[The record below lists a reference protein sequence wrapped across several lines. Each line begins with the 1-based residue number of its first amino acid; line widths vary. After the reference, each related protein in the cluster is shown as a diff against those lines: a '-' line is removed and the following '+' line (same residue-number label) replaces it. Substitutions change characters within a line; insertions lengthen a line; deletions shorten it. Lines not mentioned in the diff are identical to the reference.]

1 MAQQIT
7 NMNNSILDVLS
18 DTKLDYTDNSSNAF
32 DSALES
38 AVNKTISSNNSEYTF
53 GKRDLNK
60 TLSDKKTFAKDSV
73 KDSTSDKNI
82 NVSQEV
88 GSSRDDKNVIDNKNE
103 DIKDSSKVSEDTEN
117 VKDTKPKNSNII
129 DLVSK
134 YTYFEDESTLSDSL
148 VDATEDLD
156 TLSELTSETLV
167 SDIDVD
173 SSVLNA
179 EAAGLAAQ
187 APLLGEVS
195 EVGSNDVNS
204 AQIEV
209 SENIQIENLD
219 LEELGEGQS
228 KDLISQDILDELN
241 VTLEDITTLE
251 DSSDSN
257 LMTTAEQA
265 VKYVIDKNSTE
276 ETDLAVDSVLEDEEL
291 VDTTITA
298 EDLSEANETLIA
310 NNDDNLLVSQDGSEK
325 NEVTET
331 SNEQIQ
337 VNDGSDSSSGEE
349 NSYLNN
355 HDKSD
360 RKENLKKES
369 KKLDSIDDIPDIEQS
384 TSKDLKY
391 SNLQGDISVGK
402 ANSVSGISQ
411 SNLASTSSAQNMQSV
426 NISKEDVIAQIHNK
440 LQALNSTTNTKLTMV
455 LNPESLG
462 KVQIQL
468 ANSREGVTA
477 EFLVSSQGVKDILD
491 SSLTQ
496 LKETLSA
503 QGVHVNDVSV
513 KVSTPQNPSQM
524 DYTEQEG
531 SNSNKQ
537 NQEGHQ
543 QREKDEQG
551 AFDEMFSSSLEE
563 GIEENN

>member
-73 KDSTSDKNI
+73 KDTTSDKNI

-103 DIKDSSKVSEDTEN
+103 DIKDSSKVSEDTED
-117 VKDTKPKNSNII
+117 VKDTKPKNTNII

-228 KDLISQDILDELN
+228 KDSISQDILDELN

-276 ETDLAVDSVLEDEEL
+276 ETDLAVDSVLEDEGL

-310 NNDDNLLVSQDGSEK
+310 NNDENLSVSQDGLEK

-331 SNEQIQ
+331 SSEQIE
-337 VNDGSDSSSGEE
+337 VNDGADSSSTDE

-369 KKLDSIDDIPDIEQS
+369 MKSDNIDDIPDIEQS

-402 ANSVSGISQ
+402 ANSVSGINQ
-411 SNLASTSSAQNMQSV
+411 SNLAPTSSAQNMQPV

-551 AFDEMFSSSLEE
+551 AFDDMFSSSLEE

>member
-103 DIKDSSKVSEDTEN
+103 DIKDSSKVSEDTED

-228 KDLISQDILDELN
+228 KDSISQDILDELN

-276 ETDLAVDSVLEDEEL
+276 ETDLAVDSVLEDEGL

-310 NNDDNLLVSQDGSEK
+310 NNDENLSVSQDGSGK

-331 SNEQIQ
+331 SSEQIE
-337 VNDGSDSSSGEE
+337 VNDGADSSSTDE

-369 KKLDSIDDIPDIEQS
+369 MKSDNIDDIPDIEQS

-391 SNLQGDISVGK
+391 SNLHGDVSIGK
-402 ANSVSGISQ
+402 TSSVSGIAQ
-411 SNLASTSSAQNMQSV
+411 SSLASTSSAQNMQSV

-551 AFDEMFSSSLEE
+551 AFDDMFSSSLEE

>member
-103 DIKDSSKVSEDTEN
+103 DIKDSSKVSEDTED

-276 ETDLAVDSVLEDEEL
+276 ETDLAVDSVLEDEGL

-310 NNDDNLLVSQDGSEK
+310 NNDENLSVSQDGSEK

-331 SNEQIQ
+331 SSEQIE
-337 VNDGSDSSSGEE
+337 VNDGADSSSTDE

-369 KKLDSIDDIPDIEQS
+369 MKSDNIDDIPDIEQS

-411 SNLASTSSAQNMQSV
+411 SNLAPTSSAQNMQPV

-551 AFDEMFSSSLEE
+551 AFDDMFSSSLEE

>member
-32 DSALES
+32 DSDLES
-38 AVNKTISSNNSEYTF
+38 AVNKTISSNNSEYNF

-103 DIKDSSKVSEDTEN
+103 DIKDSSKVSEDTED

-228 KDLISQDILDELN
+228 KDSISQDILDELN

-276 ETDLAVDSVLEDEEL
+276 ETDLAVDSVLEDEGL

-310 NNDDNLLVSQDGSEK
+310 NNDENLSVSQDGSGK

-331 SNEQIQ
+331 SSEQIE
-337 VNDGSDSSSGEE
+337 VNDGADSSSTDE

-369 KKLDSIDDIPDIEQS
+369 MKSDNIDDIPDIEQS

-391 SNLQGDISVGK
+391 SNLHGDVSIGK
-402 ANSVSGISQ
+402 TSSVSGIAQ
-411 SNLASTSSAQNMQSV
+411 SSLASTSSAQNMQSV

-551 AFDEMFSSSLEE
+551 AFDDMFSSSLEE